1 MFRFSIRELML
12 ITAVIGLSLG
22 WQIDHR
28 YQTKSRQQHEKV
40 RQVTEQ
46 QMDDLVWKVEVK
58 GGLEVTRDSGGWA
71 TISKPK
77 PKR

>member
-12 ITAVIGLSLG
+12 ITLVVGLALG

-28 YQTKSRQQHEKV
+28 YQTKSRQQHERV

-46 QMDDLVWKVEVK
+46 QMDDLVGKVASY
-58 GGLEVTRDSGGWA
+58 GGLNVTRDSGGWA
-71 TISKPK
+71 TISKPE
-77 PKR
+77 PRR